1 MDEKSKSQTEV
12 AKTDEDPIDV
22 QRRATREAVRRYLH
36 VEQAPTPATPTRRT
50 GRARS
55 RMRKFDGELSDISIH
70 PQIRRKA

>member
-1 MDEKSKSQTEV
+1 MDEKSKSQNEV

-36 VEQAPTPATPTRRT
+36 VEQAPTPATPTRR
-50 GRARS
+50 ARS
-55 RMRKFDGELSDISIH
+55 RVRRFDGELSDISIH